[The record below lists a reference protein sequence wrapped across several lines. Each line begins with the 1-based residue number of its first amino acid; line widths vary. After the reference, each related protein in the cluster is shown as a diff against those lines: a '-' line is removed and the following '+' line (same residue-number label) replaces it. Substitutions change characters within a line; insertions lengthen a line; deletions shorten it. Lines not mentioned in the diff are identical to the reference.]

1 MSKFTKITIMMAVTA
16 VLSFGANSESAKSV
30 SSLNVIR
37 QNTCR
42 TIPIPP
48 PQPGNP
54 RMPL

>member
-1 MSKFTKITIMMAVTA
+1 MNKFSKIMTMMAVTA
-16 VLSFGANSESAKSV
+16 VLSFAANSGNAKSV
-30 SSLNVIR
+30 SSLNVIK